1 MDEISFGRY
10 WGCFDQKYR
19 TCGEILAL
27 YILYG
32 QAKKAMN
39 GTDLDGK
46 KVRVDYSI
54 TKRAHT
60 PTPGMYMGRS
70 VFSFSASLLRIWT
83 MLSDREI
90 F

>member
-1 MDEISFGRY
+1 MGDTGDALIRSIELVEKYLRY
-10 WGCFDQKYR
+10 M
-19 TCGEILAL
+19 

-70 VFSFSASLLRIWT
+70 VFAFSASLLRIWT
-83 MLSDREI
+83 MLLDREI